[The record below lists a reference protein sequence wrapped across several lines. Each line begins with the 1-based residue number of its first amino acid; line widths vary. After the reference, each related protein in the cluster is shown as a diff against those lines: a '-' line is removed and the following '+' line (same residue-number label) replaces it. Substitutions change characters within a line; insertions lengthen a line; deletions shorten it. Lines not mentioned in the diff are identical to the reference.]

1 MLLCPDCEVI
11 RTSRSRHCST
21 CGHCVER
28 FDHHCPW
35 INNCVGIGNHHY
47 FMAFLISV
55 IIMLIVA
62 LITGLKIIN
71 FFQNNEQP
79 VFGDCFLDIIPPSF
93 FNNTGFIISNVVIVV
108 LSIFF
113 FLPVLVLSF
122 VQLKNFCLN
131 KTTSERFGRRNKK
144 NHDTSSSKSSF
155 QSGNLRSSQKSRL
168 TVS

>member
-1 MLLCPDCEVI
+1 
-11 RTSRSRHCST
+11 
-21 CGHCVER
+21 
-28 FDHHCPW
+28 
-35 INNCVGIGNHHY
+35 
-47 FMAFLISV
+47 MAFLISV

-113 FLPVLVLSF
+113 FLPVL
-122 VQLKNFCLN
+122 
-131 KTTSERFGRRNKK
+131 
-144 NHDTSSSKSSF
+144 
-155 QSGNLRSSQKSRL
+155 
-168 TVS
+168 